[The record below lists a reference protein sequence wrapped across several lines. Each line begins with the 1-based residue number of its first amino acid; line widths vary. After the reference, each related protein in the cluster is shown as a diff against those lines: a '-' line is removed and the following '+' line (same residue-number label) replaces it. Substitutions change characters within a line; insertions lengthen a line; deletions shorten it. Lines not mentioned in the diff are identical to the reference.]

1 MKRKY
6 CLIRSNDDLYPGSF
20 VFVVWVGSSLR
31 ESAKLSLVQE
41 FCKDV
46 GWYFKQ
52 WSPVVDSV
60 LIQRAKSMR
69 VDGNKTAKPFT
80 MMEIS
85 ISTCYQTII
94 DDSWVALESS
104 YVMTPQEK
112 FMRFRND
119 PKFLLSM
126 NLKKRTTTCSP
137 STRKYLSRASG
148 KAFYGLTPAI
158 VVIVILIVLDACVT
172 NLINS
177 LFY

>member
-6 CLIRSNDDLYPGSF
+6 CLIRSNDDLCPGSI

-31 ESAKLSLVQE
+31 ESAKLALVQE

-46 GWYFKQ
+46 GWYFKK

-60 LIQRAKSMR
+60 LIQRTKSMR
-69 VDGNKTAKPFT
+69 VDGNKTANPFT

-94 DDSWVALESS
+94 DDSWLALESS
-104 YVMTPQEK
+104 FVMTPQET

-126 NLKKRTTTCSP
+126 NLKKRTTSCSP
-137 STRKYLSRASG
+137 STRKYLSPGKRA
-148 KAFYGLTPAI
+148 FVREFVFPCVLLI
-158 VVIVILIVLDACVT
+158 LLIVLDAIVSGFV
-172 NLINS
+172 L
-177 LFY
+177 